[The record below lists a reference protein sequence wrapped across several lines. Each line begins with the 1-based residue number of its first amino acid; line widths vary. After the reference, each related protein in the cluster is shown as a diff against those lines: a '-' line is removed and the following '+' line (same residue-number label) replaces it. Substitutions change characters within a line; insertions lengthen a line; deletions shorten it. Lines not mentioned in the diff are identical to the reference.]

1 MNNFREIGM
10 KNKRKKANIIGLS
23 YRDGHSFTTTT
34 ACCLVSQS
42 LSITH
47 NFMSMRPIPSLGMLK
62 RPLNLFNVS
71 MLIFLKIIFFQF
83 QPTLPFSLWFFT
95 NYIVDLYLH
104 LKQKYLRRVGWK
116 NTHFTTCWLL

>member
-1 MNNFREIGM
+1 MDNFREIGM
-10 KNKRKKANIIGLS
+10 NNKRKKANVIGLS
-23 YRDGHSFTTTT
+23 YRDGHSFTTT
-34 ACCLVSQS
+34 ACCLVSQT

-71 MLIFLKIIFFQF
+71 MLIFFQF
-83 QPTLPFSLWFFT
+83 QPIFPFSLWVFT
-95 NYIVDLYLH
+95 NYIADLYLH